1 MNNNKI
7 ILVLVISAILTFISL
22 NLIMDLYLNIYD
34 PDWRGI
40 IQDKEIR
47 DGNRLFIIGASSV
60 YPLNSSHIS
69 ETLLKNE
76 LKFEVFNLADMSDTP
91 SHRLKSIDHLI
102 SLKPNIVV
110 YGIQITDFEKDTLKK
125 VETIS
130 LEKIFRKNPKE
141 IFMENLDIPFEKNW
155 IPKLP
160 TSPKEKTILTAKY
173 IIRGPEFIHNPFINY
188 MQTDIATR
196 QELESYSSEIK
207 FDGIDKSSTNKEIMA
222 FKEIIKKLQ
231 KNNIKVIV
239 FSVPYSNVFLE
250 KVGIEEQVY
259 FEKLIVEIANEFG
272 INSEFLH
279 NEYKDLLIWR
289 DPFHVAI
296 NKEVL
301 IYSKDVSQII
311 LKGLT

>member
-1 MNNNKI
+1 
-7 ILVLVISAILTFISL
+7 
-22 NLIMDLYLNIYD
+22 MDLYLNIYD

-40 IQDKEIR
+40 IQNKEIR

-60 YPLNSSHIS
+60 YSLNSSHIS
-69 ETLLKNE
+69 EILLKNKLE
-76 LKFEVFNLADMSDTP
+76 FEVFNLADMSDTP
-91 SHRLKSIDHLI
+91 SHRLKSIDQLI

-110 YGIQITDFEKDTLKK
+110 YGIQITDFEKDVLKK
-125 VETIS
+125 EETIS

-141 IFMENLDIPFEKNW
+141 IFVENFDNPFAKNW

-160 TSPKEKTILTAKY
+160 TSPKEKMILTAKY
-173 IIRGPEFIHNPFINY
+173 LIRGPEFIHNPFINY
-188 MQTDIATR
+188 IETDIATR
-196 QELESYSSEIK
+196 QELESYSSDIQ
-207 FDGIDKSSTNKEIMA
+207 FGGIDNSSTNKEIIA
-222 FKEIIKKLQ
+222 LKEIIKKLQ
-231 KNNIKVIV
+231 QNNIKVII

-250 KVGIEEQVY
+250 KVEIEEQEY
-259 FEKLIVEIANEFG
+259 FEKLLVQITNEFG

-279 NEYKDLLIWR
+279 NEYNDLLIWR

-301 IYSKDVSQII
+301 IYSEDVSQII